1 MCKSALLSAKQLVL
15 RSVSLSALQLVQQ
28 SASHLDRDDAHDH
41 LSVWQSVLALVHL
54 WGPQSA
60 QASELQ
66 SHTRPSPGICRS
78 DSRCRICKLT
88 RAHKEGTYHHNRH
101 RSPSQP

>member
-28 SASHLDRDDAHDH
+28 SASHLEH

-66 SHTRPSPGICRS
+66 SHTRPSPSICRS
-78 DSRCRICKLT
+78 DSRYRICKLT